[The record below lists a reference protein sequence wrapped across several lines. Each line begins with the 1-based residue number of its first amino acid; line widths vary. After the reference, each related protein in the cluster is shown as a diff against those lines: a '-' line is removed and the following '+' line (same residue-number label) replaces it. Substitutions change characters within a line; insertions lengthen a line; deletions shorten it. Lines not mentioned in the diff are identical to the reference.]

1 MTEDIKRILHEDL
14 ENLRLNNLAMSEA
27 ELLTPRDIKHDLM
40 QANSALIHAITI
52 LLE

>member
-1 MTEDIKRILHEDL
+1 MTEDVKRILHEDL
-14 ENLRLNNLAMSEA
+14 ENLKLNNLAMSEA

-40 QANSALIHAITI
+40 QANAAIMHAITV